1 MKTKLTL
8 LIFSLAYALPAM
20 AGGPLTPQI
29 PEPSILTLFA
39 AAGIAVT
46 VIAKF
51 KK

>member
-8 LIFSLAYALPAM
+8 LIFSLVYALPSM
-20 AGGPLTPQI
+20 AGVDIQI
-29 PEPSILTLFA
+29 PEPSILALFA